1 MSYMKKEKGVNFDK
15 LNHDQKVNCIK
26 NLLFNKE
33 LNEALS
39 IIIEKEKKDLELI
52 NIIVECLDD
61 DLIYNKVKE
70 NLYLESDDL
79 EIVFLYSKIIG
90 LLSFYK
96 KDVILKILLE
106 SLNEDLLKR
115 IANYEYSNKTV
126 VSISNSVFNKFCSKY
141 RNNENEES
149 IEVLELTREFEQ
161 ISNNLKKRNVNIY
174 LFLIPVFILLLIFI
188 GYRGYQDTKI
198 LSKYKGKILPGI
210 YLNNKYLGGMNK
222 KELKKECDKQ
232 INNIKESNVLA
243 YNINEE
249 KSYSL
254 DTIGVEINTNI
265 YDDIISY
272 NNSLS
277 VLKKIKLIKSKG
289 KEKTFKIKAD
299 LSEKNINSFISTLK
313 TDFNKEVKEDSF
325 YVDSKHEVI
334 YDKGYNGFVLDE
346 EKTKDEIEEK
356 LSLINS
362 DIKIEVKG
370 NVEKVKLK
378 YDKYSMINKKV
389 SSYTTYFENAGN
401 RAHNIVLAASKLNG
415 TLLEPG
421 ETFSYLKNI
430 GPFSGN
436 GYLPAPVYI
445 NSQTATANGGGV
457 CQLASTLYMA
467 NLYAGLE
474 IVQRRPHTF
483 AATYV
488 PKGLDATIYSPTTDY
503 QFKNNYDYPIYVV
516 SYASGNY
523 LTVSI
528 WTNENTLGNKTFE
541 PYSYYSNGGYEA
553 YLKIFEDGKYK
564 EQRYLGRSVYKQH

>member
-15 LNHDQKVNCIK
+15 LNHNQKVNCIK
-26 NLLFNKE
+26 SLLFNKE

-52 NIIVECLDD
+52 NIVVDCLND

-70 NLYLESDDL
+70 NLYLESNDL
-79 EIVFLYSKIIG
+79 EIVYLYSKIIG

-115 IANYEYSNKTV
+115 IAHYEYSNKTI
-126 VSISNSVFNKFCSKY
+126 VSISNAVFNKFCSKY
-141 RNNENEES
+141 RNEENEEN
-149 IEVLELTREFEQ
+149 IEILELTKEFEQ
-161 ISNNLKKRNVNIY
+161 INIKSKKRGINLY
-174 LFLIPVFILLLIFI
+174 LFLIPIFILLLIFI
-188 GYRGYQDTKI
+188 GYKWHQDTKI
-198 LSKYKGKILPGI
+198 LSKYNGKILPGI
-210 YLNNKYLGGMNK
+210 YLNDQSLGGMSK
-222 KELKKECDKQ
+222 KELQKTCDEQ
-232 INNIKESNVLA
+232 INKIRESNVIV

-249 KSYSL
+249 KSYKL
-254 DTIGVEINTNI
+254 DAIGAEIDTDL
-265 YDDIISY
+265 YDDIINY

-277 VLKKIKLIKSKG
+277 RFKKIKLIKSKG
-289 KEKTFKIKAD
+289 KEKTFRIEVIV
-299 LSEKNINSFISTLK
+299 SEDRINEFVLTLK
-313 TDFNKEVKEDSF
+313 TDFDKEIKEDSF
-325 YVDSKHEVI
+325 YVDSKHEVV

-346 EKTKDEIEEK
+346 KKTKEEIEEK
-356 LSLINS
+356 LSLISSN
-362 DIKIEVKG
+362 IKIEAKG
-370 NVEKVKLK
+370 EVEKVKLK

-389 SSYTTYFENAGN
+389 SSYTTYFENIGN
-401 RAHNIVLAASKLNG
+401 RGHNIVHAASKLNG

-457 CQLASTLYMA
+457 CQLASTLYVA

-516 SYASGNY
+516 AYASGNY

-528 WTNENTLGNKTFE
+528 WTNEKALGNKTFE

-553 YLKIFEDGKYK
+553 YLKVFEDGKYK